1 MKIAASFLV
10 FLTGIVHVYA
20 SAGPPPFTNGSP
32 LVSGVDGSYQATAR
46 GRNLT
51 GVFRFTYA
59 NGVQT
64 SSPQLPTGNTVSNL
78 LTDPYNDY
86 VFFVEGKV
94 YRGLV
99 QANVNV
105 GSVAGVLDN
114 GAFNVLGAD
123 SFTSTRTVSPSPT
136 VSPTAT
142 PPVSPT
148 PTPTVTPTVTPTPD
162 GTATPTPD
170 GTATPTPDGTAT
182 PTPDGTAT
190 PTPDGTAT
198 PTPDGTATPTPTV
211 TPTATPTVTPTVTPT
226 QPPLVITSNEFL
238 SGFFNGSID
247 QNSPY
252 AAFHGRGE
260 VTITGTAPVNDSDD
274 SFATAQLF
282 TRKFKFR
289 GVRNATGTTTTTTT
303 TTSS

>member
-10 FLTGIVHVYA
+10 FLTGVVHVYA

-64 SSPQLPTGNTVSNL
+64 SSPRLPTGNTVPNL

-105 GSVAGVLDN
+105 SSVAGVLDN
-114 GAFNVLGAD
+114 GGFNVLGANLP
-123 SFTSTRTVSPSPT
+123 TPTPTVSPTASPSPT
-136 VSPTAT
+136 VSPTASPSPT
-142 PPVSPT
+142 VSPT
-148 PTPTVTPTVTPTPD
+148 ASPSPTVSPTASPSPTVSPTASPSPTVSPIASPSPAVSPTVTPTP
-162 GTATPTPD
+162 A
-170 GTATPTPDGTAT
+170 
-182 PTPDGTAT
+182 
-190 PTPDGTAT
+190 
-198 PTPDGTATPTPTV
+198 
-211 TPTATPTVTPTVTPT
+211 PT
-226 QPPLVITSNEFL
+226 QSPLVIASNQFL

-252 AAFHGRGE
+252 AAFHGMGE
-260 VTITGTAPVNDSDD
+260 VTITGTASVDDSGD
-274 SFATAQLF
+274 SFATVQLF

-289 GVRNATGTTTTTTT
+289 GVRNATGTTTSST
-303 TTSS
+303 TTSN

>member
-10 FLTGIVHVYA
+10 FLTGIVHLYA

-51 GVFRFTYA
+51 GVFRFTYV

-64 SSPQLPTGNTVSNL
+64 SSPRLPTGNTVPNL

-114 GAFNVLGAD
+114 GAFNVPGGSSVTPTPTVSPSPTA
-123 SFTSTRTVSPSPT
+123 SSTVSPSPTVSPTVSPAASPTVSPTASPTVSPTASPTVSPTASPTVSPTASPSPT

-142 PPVSPT
+142 PSPT
-148 PTPTVTPTVTPTPD
+148 VSPTVTPVPS
-162 GTATPTPD
+162 
-170 GTATPTPDGTAT
+170 
-182 PTPDGTAT
+182 
-190 PTPDGTAT
+190 
-198 PTPDGTATPTPTV
+198 
-211 TPTATPTVTPTVTPT
+211 PT
-226 QPPLVITSNEFL
+226 QPPLVIASNEFL

-252 AAFHGRGE
+252 AAFHGKGE
-260 VTITGTAPVNDSDD
+260 VTITGTAPIDDSDD
-274 SFATAQLF
+274 SFTTAELF

-289 GVRNATGTTTTTTT
+289 GVRNATGTTAST

>member
-1 MKIAASFLV
+1 MKNAASFLV
-10 FLTGIVHVYA
+10 FLTGIVHVYP

-123 SFTSTRTVSPSPT
+123 SFTSTPTVSPSPT

-148 PTPTVTPTVTPTPD
+148 PTPTVTP
-162 GTATPTPD
+162 
-170 GTATPTPDGTAT
+170 TATPTPDGTAT

>member
-64 SSPQLPTGNTVSNL
+64 SSPQLPTGNTVPNL

-105 GSVAGVLDN
+105 SSVAGVLDN

-123 SFTSTRTVSPSPT
+123 LPTPTPTVSPTASPSPT
-136 VSPTAT
+136 VSPTASPSPT
-142 PPVSPT
+142 VSPT
-148 PTPTVTPTVTPTPD
+148 ASPSPTVSPIASPSPAVSPTVTPTP
-162 GTATPTPD
+162 A
-170 GTATPTPDGTAT
+170 
-182 PTPDGTAT
+182 
-190 PTPDGTAT
+190 
-198 PTPDGTATPTPTV
+198 
-211 TPTATPTVTPTVTPT
+211 PT
-226 QPPLVITSNEFL
+226 QSPLVIASNQFL

-260 VTITGTAPVNDSDD
+260 VTITGTAPVDDSGD
-274 SFATAQLF
+274 SFATVQLF

-289 GVRNATGTTTTTTT
+289 GVRNATGTTTSST

>member
-10 FLTGIVHVYA
+10 LLTGIVQLYA

-32 LVSGVDGSYQATAR
+32 LVSGIDGSYQATAR

-51 GVFRFTYA
+51 GVFRFTYV

-64 SSPQLPTGNTVSNL
+64 SSPRLPTGNTVPNL

-114 GAFNVLGAD
+114 GAFNVPNGG
-123 SFTSTRTVSPSPT
+123 SVTPTPTVSPSPT
-136 VSPTAT
+136 VSPTASPT
-142 PPVSPT
+142 VSPT
-148 PTPTVTPTVTPTPD
+148 ASPTVSPTASPIVSPTASPIVSPTASPTVSPTASPTVSPTASPTVSPTASPSPTISPTATPSPTVSPTVTPNPS
-162 GTATPTPD
+162 
-170 GTATPTPDGTAT
+170 
-182 PTPDGTAT
+182 
-190 PTPDGTAT
+190 
-198 PTPDGTATPTPTV
+198 
-211 TPTATPTVTPTVTPT
+211 PT
-226 QPPLVITSNEFL
+226 QPPLVIASNEFL

-260 VTITGTAPVNDSDD
+260 VTITGTAPIDD
-274 SFATAQLF
+274 SGDSFTTAELF

-289 GVRNATGTTTTTTT
+289 GVRNATGTTAS
-303 TTSS
+303 TSTS

>member
-10 FLTGIVHVYA
+10 LLVAIVHVQA

-51 GVFRFTYA
+51 GVFRFTYV

-64 SSPQLPTGNTVSNL
+64 SNPQLPTGTTVPNL

-86 VFFVEGKV
+86 VFFVEGRV

-114 GAFNVLGAD
+114 GAFNVLGSELPTPTPA
-123 SFTSTRTVSPSPT
+123 VSPTATPTISPTPT

-142 PPVSPT
+142 PIVSPT
-148 PTPTVTPTVTPTPD
+148 ASPIVSPTASPTVSPTASPTVS
-162 GTATPTPD
+162 
-170 GTATPTPDGTAT
+170 
-182 PTPDGTAT
+182 
-190 PTPDGTAT
+190 
-198 PTPDGTATPTPTV
+198 
-211 TPTATPTVTPTVTPT
+211 PTA
-226 QPPLVITSNEFL
+226 
-238 SGFFNGSID
+238 
-247 QNSPY
+247 SP
-252 AAFHGRGE
+252 
-260 VTITGTAPVNDSDD
+260 N
-274 SFATAQLF
+274 Q
-282 TRKFKFR
+282 
-289 GVRNATGTTTTTTT
+289 
-303 TTSS
+303 